1 MQVLL
6 LSFLTPRSPD
16 RPRGSVAQPA
26 ATTGLPAPSGYYAP
40 PQAEDRENYARYR
53 DNPVMAAQEQ
63 PVSTFGVDVDT
74 GSYTNVRRLLNEGQL
89 PPADDVRAEA
99 FINYFD
105 YGYAAPD
112 SQDRPVSIATDPS
125 AAPEQPARRALET
138 GLQSHRVGTH

>member
-16 RPRGSVAQPA
+16 RPQAYVAQPA
-26 ATTGLPAPSGYYAP
+26 ATTVLPAPSGYYAP

-74 GSYTNVRRLLNEGQL
+74 GSYTNVRRLLNERSEEHTSEIQSL
-89 PPADDVRAEA
+89 MR
-99 FINYFD
+99 IS
-105 YGYAAPD
+105 YAGCCWKN
-112 SQDRPVSIATDPS
+112 I
-125 AAPEQPARRALET
+125 
-138 GLQSHRVGTH
+138 